1 MPSARK
7 SLRLGTPG
15 KRSSDMKNYIA
26 KTGSMLVAFLTA
38 LVMVLSLSGCQKAT
52 DKMDEVVNNGLS
64 KVENA
69 TKSEYG
75 SAQEIVDLYSAKMEK
90 QAKVLGKELKS
101 EAPARYKQDGTL
113 AKLLKE
119 KTTVLANLYGEGS
132 AEVSNYILY
141 SSGNSSQ
148 SPTPFVDDLYEAYT
162 KATDLLM
169 DDYQD
174 ALSELM

>member
-1 MPSARK
+1 
-7 SLRLGTPG
+7 
-15 KRSSDMKNYIA
+15 MKKYIA
-26 KTGSMLVAFLTA
+26 KTGSVLAAFLTA

-69 TKSEYG
+69 SKSEYG

-90 QAKVLGKELKS
+90 QAKVLGKELKK
-101 EAPARYKQDGTL
+101 EAPARYQKDGTL
-113 AKLLKE
+113 AVLLKE
-119 KTTVLANLYGEGS
+119 KTGVLANLYGEGS

-162 KATDLLM
+162 AATNILM

-174 ALSELM
+174 ALSEVQ

>member
-1 MPSARK
+1 
-7 SLRLGTPG
+7 
-15 KRSSDMKNYIA
+15 MKKYIA
-26 KTGSMLVAFLTA
+26 KTGSVLVAVLTA
-38 LVMVLSLSGCQKAT
+38 LVMMLSLAGCQKAT
-52 DKMDEVVNNGLS
+52 DKMDEVVNSGLS
-64 KVENA
+64 KVEEA

-90 QAKVLGKELKS
+90 QAKVL
-101 EAPARYKQDGTL
+101 
-113 AKLLKE
+113 LKE
-119 KTTVLANLYGEGS
+119 KTGVLANLYGEGS

-162 KATDLLM
+162 AATNILM

-174 ALSELM
+174 ALSEVQ